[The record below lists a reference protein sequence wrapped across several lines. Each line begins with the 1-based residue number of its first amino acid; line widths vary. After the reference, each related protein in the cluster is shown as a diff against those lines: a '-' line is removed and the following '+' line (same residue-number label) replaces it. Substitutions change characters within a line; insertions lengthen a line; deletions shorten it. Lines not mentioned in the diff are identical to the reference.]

1 MAEKSKAR
9 VHWPWFILFFCLAA
23 VANTYVPMFQ
33 PVYPELKHL
42 GVIGLTVTLF
52 LIGTGLSMKTLRE
65 VGVRPLLQGIA
76 LWIVVAAGS
85 LALIRGGW
93 IHL

>member
-1 MAEKSKAR
+1 
-9 VHWPWFILFFCLAA
+9 
-23 VANTYVPMFQ
+23 
-33 PVYPELKHL
+33 
-42 GVIGLTVTLF
+42 
-52 LIGTGLSMKTLRE
+52 MKTLRE

-76 LWIVVAAGS
+76 LWIVIAAGS